1 MVMSKMLQAVLTTTA
16 LTATRRTAEAKPYRC
31 VKPVICKA
39 ACGSTDCMERMT
51 TAKRSSLATPVLGQV
66 IALR

>member
-1 MVMSKMLQAVLTTTA
+1 MSKMLQAVLTTTA
-16 LTATRRTAEAKPYRC
+16 LTATRRAAEAKPYRC
-31 VKPVICKA
+31 VKPALCKA

-51 TAKRSSLATPVLGQV
+51 TARQSRLTTPVLGQV